1 MDTYSYIANADAA
14 AIETLYQAY
23 QQNPESVDFGWRK
36 FFEGF
41 DFSQQFP
48 EGAPVVPGANGN
60 GAANGAAAGAT
71 KAAPS
76 PGPVPQ
82 PDTYGVLN
90 TAASTNNAPGLASG
104 EPASDK
110 ETAVRNLIHAF
121 RSRGHLRAKTNPVR
135 ERKDRK
141 PRLDLADFGLGEA
154 DLDTAFKNGEVLGL
168 GGQTKL
174 RDIVAALEKIYT
186 GAIGFEYMY
195 IRDPQVLDWF
205 REKVERDSL
214 AFNPGVEYK
223 KRILKKLNEA
233 VVFENFL
240 HTKFLGQ
247 KRFSL
252 EGGETTIP
260 ALDAIIGKGAELGVK
275 EVMIGMA
282 HRGRL
287 NVLAN
292 IMGKTYEQIFSEF
305 EGTAVPDL
313 TMGDGDVK
321 YHMGY
326 SSEVEASGG
335 QKVNLKL
342 APNPSHLEAVNPVV
356 EGFVRAKIE
365 HQYGGDYHQILPILI
380 HGDAALAGQGIGYEL
395 TQMSQLEGYK
405 TGGTIHFVI
414 NNQVGFT
421 TDFEDARSSIYST
434 DLAKIIDAPVVHVNG
449 DDPEA
454 VVFAVQLATE
464 YRQQFH
470 ADIFIDM
477 VCYRRHGHNE
487 SDEPK
492 FTQPTLYNLIS
503 KHQNPRE
510 VYNATLVQRGD
521 VDAELANQMDRE
533 FRDTLQARLD
543 MVKQQPL
550 PYKYQ
555 ALENEWRSLHRSTP
569 EDFEQSPET
578 GISAEIV
585 EKVAKALTTI
595 PEGFKPIKQ
604 IDNLLKE
611 RRNMFFENYGS
622 WVRMPEGWMRDYVK
636 KYDGSRVLN
645 WAAGELLAY
654 GSLLSEN
661 HIVRVSGQDVQ
672 RGTFSHRHAVLH
684 DAETSA
690 PYNSLN
696 FMEGENEKLSI
707 YNSLLSEY
715 AVLGFEFGY
724 GMANPTALVVWE
736 AQFGDFANGAQTM
749 IDQFVVSS
757 ESKWQ
762 RMNGLVMQLPHGYEG
777 QGPEH
782 SNARPERFLQLAAEN
797 NIVVA
802 NITTPANFFHALR
815 RQLTWSFRKP
825 LVVMSPKSM
834 LRHPLC
840 VSPVEDFTSGRFR
853 EVLGDDFAEAKKV
866 KRVLLCSGKVY
877 YDLLEEQ
884 RASDRR
890 DVAIVR
896 LEQLHPFPKK
906 QLDAELAKYGKAKI
920 YWVQE
925 EPENMGYWNFMLRYM
940 RRELEDVIARKP
952 SASPATGYNKIHV
965 KEQKELVARAF
976 DKPKEAVADN
986 NIEATAEIAKKQD

>member
-1 MDTYSYIANADAA
+1 MDANSYIANAHGDYLDN
-14 AIETLYQAY
+14 LYQSYKADP
-23 QQNPESVDFGWRK
+23 QSVDASWQK

-41 DFSQQFP
+41 DFAQQYP
-48 EGAPVVPGANGN
+48 EDGM
-60 GAANGAAAGAT
+60 
-71 KAAPS
+71 
-76 PGPVPQ
+76 PQ
-82 PDTYGVLN
+82 ADGEGVL
-90 TAASTNNAPGLASG
+90 TTSASTNQAGAVR
-104 EPASDK
+104 AVDTVAADK
-110 ETAVRNLIHAF
+110 ETQVRNLIHAY
-121 RSRGHLRAKTNPVR
+121 RSRGHLVAKTNPVR

-141 PRLDLADFGLGEA
+141 ARLSIADFGLSDA
-154 DLDTAFKNGEVLGL
+154 DLDTKFKNGEVLGL
-168 GGQTKL
+168 GSEATL
-174 RDIVAALEKIYT
+174 REIVAALQKVYT
-186 GAIGFEYMY
+186 RTIGFEYMY

-205 REKVERDSL
+205 REKVEKDSL
-214 AFNPGVEYK
+214 SFNPGVEYK

-252 EGGETTIP
+252 EGGESTIP
-260 ALDAIIGKGAELGVK
+260 ALDAIINKASELGVQ

-326 SSEVEASGG
+326 SSEVEAEGG

-395 TQMSQLEGYK
+395 TQMSLLEGYR
-405 TGGTIHFVI
+405 TGGTLHFVI

-434 DLAKIIDAPVVHVNG
+434 DLAKIIDAPVLHVNG

-454 VVFAVQLATE
+454 VVFAVRLATE

-510 VYNATLVQRGD
+510 VYNAMLVQRGD
-521 VDAELANQMDRE
+521 VDAQLAQQMDKE

-543 MVKQQPL
+543 MVKQKPL
-550 PYKYQ
+550 PYNYQ
-555 ALENEWRSLHRSTP
+555 ALENEWRSLRRSKP
-569 EDFEQSPET
+569 KDFEKSPET
-578 GISAEIV
+578 GISEEVVA
-585 EKVAKALTTI
+585 KVGKALTTL
-595 PEGFKPIKQ
+595 PEGFRPLKQ
-604 IDNLLKE
+604 IEKLMEE
-611 RRNMFFENYGS
+611 RKKMFFET
-622 WVRMPEGWMRDYVK
+622 RI
-636 KYDGSRVLN
+636 LN

-654 GSLLSEN
+654 GSLLDEK

-696 FMEGENEKLSI
+696 YIGEGQEKLSI

-724 GMANPTALVVWE
+724 AMANPTALVIWE

-749 IDQFVVSS
+749 IDQFIVSS

-762 RMNGLVMQLPHGYEG
+762 RMNGVVLQLPHGYEG

-797 NIVVA
+797 NIIVA
-802 NITTPANFFHALR
+802 NMTTPANFFHALR
-815 RQLTWSFRKP
+815 RQLTWEFRKP

-840 VSPVEDFTSGRFR
+840 VSPVEEFTSGHFR
-853 EVLGDDFAEAKKV
+853 EVLGDVYADAKKV

-877 YDLLEEQ
+877 FDLLDEQ
-884 RASDRR
+884 QQSGRT

-906 QLDAELAKYGKAKI
+906 QLDAELAKYPKAKL

-925 EPENMGYWNFMLRYM
+925 EPENMGYWNYLLRFM
-940 RRELEDVIARKP
+940 RRELEDVISRKP
-952 SASPATGYNKIHV
+952 SASPATGYNKVHV
-965 KEQKELVARAF
+965 KEQKDLVARAF
-976 DKPKEAVADN
+976 DKPKEAVADD
-986 NIEATAEIAKKQD
+986 NIKATAEVAKKQD

>member
-23 QQNPESVDFGWRK
+23 RQNPESVDFGWRK

-48 EGAPVVPGANGN
+48 EGAPVVPGAATNGSAAATN
-60 GAANGAAAGAT
+60 GAAKAT
-71 KAAPS
+71 AAPVA
-76 PGPVPQ
+76 GPVPQ
-82 PDTYGVLN
+82 PDDYGVLN
-90 TAASTNNAPGLASG
+90 TDASTNNAPSFASG
-104 EPASDK
+104 PVATDK
-110 ETAVRNLIHAF
+110 ETAVRNLIYAF
-121 RSRGHLRAKTNPVR
+121 RSRGHLRARTNPVR
-135 ERKDRK
+135 ERKDRQA
-141 PRLDLADFGLGEA
+141 RLNLGDFGLSDA
-154 DLDTAFKNGEVLGL
+154 DLETKFRQGEDLGL
-168 GGQTKL
+168 GPQATL
-174 RDIVAALEKIYT
+174 REIVAALTSIYAGT
-186 GAIGFEYMY
+186 VGFEYTY

-205 REKVERDSL
+205 QQKTERDAL
-214 AFNPGVEYK
+214 AFNPDGEFK

-252 EGGETTIP
+252 EGGETAIP
-260 ALDAIIGKGAELGVK
+260 ALDAIINRGAELGVK

-305 EGTAVPDL
+305 EGTATPDL

-326 SSEVEASGG
+326 SSEVETTSG
-335 QKVNLKL
+335 QRVNLKL

-380 HGDAALAGQGIGYEL
+380 HGDAALAGQGIGYEV

-434 DLAKIIDAPVVHVNG
+434 DLAKIIDAPVIHVNG

-454 VVFAVQLATE
+454 VVFAVRLATE

-492 FTQPTLYNLIS
+492 FTQPTLYNVIS
-503 KHQNPRE
+503 KHPNPRE
-510 VYNATLVQRGD
+510 VYNATLVKRGD
-521 VDAELANQMDRE
+521 VDAELASQMDKE

-543 MVKQQPL
+543 QVKQQPL

-555 ALENEWRSLHRSTP
+555 ALENEWRTLRRSTN

-578 GISAEIV
+578 GISAETV
-585 EKVAKALTTI
+585 ERVAQALTTI
-595 PEGFKPIKQ
+595 PDNFRPIKQ

-611 RRNMFFENYGS
+611 RRKMFYET
-622 WVRMPEGWMRDYVK
+622 RT
-636 KYDGSRVLN
+636 LN

-654 GSLLSEN
+654 GSLMTEN
-661 HIVRVSGQDVQ
+661 HLVRISGQDVQ

-696 FMEGENEKLSI
+696 HLSGEHEQLAI
-707 YNSLLSEY
+707 FNSLLSEY

-724 GMANPTALVVWE
+724 AMANPTALVVWE

-762 RMNGLVMQLPHGYEG
+762 RMNGLVMLLPHGYEG

-797 NIVVA
+797 NIIVA

-834 LRHPLC
+834 LRNPLC
-840 VSPVEDFTSGRFR
+840 VSPVEDFTSGRFQ
-853 EVLGDDFAEAKKV
+853 EVLADGFAEAKKV

-877 YDLLEEQ
+877 YDLLDEQ
-884 RASDRR
+884 QQSDRK

-906 QLDAELAKYGKAKI
+906 QLDAELAKYPKAKV

-925 EPENMGYWNFMLRYM
+925 EPENMGYWNYLLRFM
-940 RRELEDVIARKP
+940 RRDLEDVVARKP
-952 SASPATGYNKIHV
+952 SASPATGYNKVHV
-965 KEQKELVARAF
+965 KEQKDLVARAF
-976 DKPKEAVADN
+976 DKPKEAVADEQ
-986 NIEATAEIAKKQD
+986 IKETAAIAKTQD

>member
-1 MDTYSYIANADAA
+1 MDANSYIANAHGDY
-14 AIETLYQAY
+14 LDNMYQSY
-23 QQNPESVDFGWRK
+23 KTDPQSVDASWQK

-41 DFSQQFP
+41 DFAQQYP
-48 EGAPVVPGANGN
+48 EGGI
-60 GAANGAAAGAT
+60 
-71 KAAPS
+71 
-76 PGPVPQ
+76 PQ
-82 PDTYGVLN
+82 ADGEGVL
-90 TAASTNNAPGLASG
+90 TTPASTNQAGAIR
-104 EPASDK
+104 AVDTVAADK
-110 ETAVRNLIHAF
+110 ETQVRNLIHAY
-121 RSRGHLRAKTNPVR
+121 RSRGHLVAKTNPVR

-141 PRLDLADFGLGEA
+141 ARLSIADFGLSDA
-154 DLDTAFKNGEVLGL
+154 DLDTKFKNGEVLGL
-168 GGQTKL
+168 GTEATL
-174 RDIVAALEKIYT
+174 REIVAALQKVYT
-186 GAIGFEYMY
+186 RTIGFEYMF

-205 REKVERDSL
+205 REKVEKDSL
-214 AFNPGVEYK
+214 SFNPGVEYK

-252 EGGETTIP
+252 EGGESTIP
-260 ALDAIIGKGAELGVK
+260 ALDAIINKSSELGVQ

-326 SSEVEASGG
+326 SSEVETEGG
-335 QKVNLKL
+335 RKVNLKL

-395 TQMSQLEGYK
+395 TQMSLLEGYK

-434 DLAKIIDAPVVHVNG
+434 DLAKIIDAPVLHVNG

-454 VVFAVQLATE
+454 VVFAVRLATE

-510 VYNATLVQRGD
+510 VYNAMLVQRGD
-521 VDAELANQMDRE
+521 VDEQLAQQMDKE

-543 MVKQQPL
+543 MVKQKPL
-550 PYKYQ
+550 PYNYQ
-555 ALENEWRSLHRSTP
+555 ALENEWRSLRRSKP
-569 EDFEQSPET
+569 EDFEKSPET
-578 GISAEIV
+578 GISEEVVA
-585 EKVAKALTTI
+585 KVGKALTTL
-595 PEGFKPIKQ
+595 PEGFRPLKQ
-604 IDNLLKE
+604 IEKLMEE
-611 RRNMFFENYGS
+611 RKKMFFET
-622 WVRMPEGWMRDYVK
+622 
-636 KYDGSRVLN
+636 RVLN

-654 GSLLSEN
+654 GSLLDEK

-696 FMEGENEKLSI
+696 YIGEGQEKLSI

-724 GMANPTALVVWE
+724 AMANPTALVIWE

-749 IDQFVVSS
+749 IDQFIVSS

-762 RMNGLVMQLPHGYEG
+762 RMNGVVLQLPHGYEG

-797 NIVVA
+797 NIIVA
-802 NITTPANFFHALR
+802 NMTTPANFFHALR
-815 RQLTWSFRKP
+815 RQLTWEFRKP

-840 VSPVEDFTSGRFR
+840 VSPVEEFTSGHFR
-853 EVLGDDFAEAKKV
+853 EVLGDVYADAKKV

-877 YDLLEEQ
+877 FDLLDEQ
-884 RASDRR
+884 QQSGRT

-906 QLDAELAKYGKAKI
+906 QLDAELAKYSKAKV

-925 EPENMGYWNFMLRYM
+925 EPENMGYWNYLLRFM
-940 RRELEDVIARKP
+940 RRELEDVYSRKP
-952 SASPATGYNKIHV
+952 SASPATGYNKVHV
-965 KEQKELVARAF
+965 KEQKDLVARAF
-976 DKPKEAVADN
+976 DKPKEAVADD
-986 NIEATAEIAKKQD
+986 NIKATAEVAKKQD

>member
-1 MDTYSYIANADAA
+1 MDAYSYIANAHGDY
-14 AIETLYQAY
+14 IDQLYQTY
-23 QQNPESVDFGWRK
+23 KNDPEAVDFGWRK

-41 DFSQQFP
+41 DFSQQYP
-48 EGAPVVPGANGN
+48 DGDVPQ
-60 GAANGAAAGAT
+60 AAGE
-71 KAAPS
+71 
-76 PGPVPQ
+76 
-82 PDTYGVLN
+82 GVL
-90 TAASTNNAPGLASG
+90 TQAASTNDAGQIRAVDTVS
-104 EPASDK
+104 ADK
-110 ETAVRNLIHAF
+110 ETQVRNLIYAF
-121 RSRGHLRAKTNPVR
+121 RSRGHLVAKTNPVR

-141 PRLDLADFGLGEA
+141 ALLSLSDFGLSDA
-154 DLDTAFKNGEVLGL
+154 DLDTPFKNGEVIGL
-168 GGQTKL
+168 GTNAKL
-174 RDIVAALEKIYT
+174 RDILAALQKVYT
-186 GAIGFEYMY
+186 RTIGFEYMY
-195 IRDPQVLDWF
+195 IRDPQILDWF
-205 REKVERDSL
+205 REKVEKDSL
-214 AFNPGVEYK
+214 SFNPSIEYK
-223 KRILKKLNEA
+223 KRILSKLNEA

-260 ALDAIIGKGAELGVK
+260 ALDAIIQRGAELGVE
-275 EVMIGMA
+275 EVVIGMA

-326 SSEVEASGG
+326 SSQVDAAGRT
-335 QKVNLKL
+335 VNLKL

-356 EGFVRAKIE
+356 EGFVRAKLD
-365 HQYGGDYHQILPILI
+365 HGYANDYNKMLPILI
-380 HGDAALAGQGIGYEL
+380 HGDAALAGQGIGFEV

-434 DLAKIIDAPVVHVNG
+434 DLAKIIDAPVIHVNG

-454 VVFAVQLATE
+454 VVFAVRLATE

-470 ADIFIDM
+470 TDIFIDM

-521 VDAELANQMDRE
+521 VDAELAQQMDKE

-543 MVKQQPL
+543 LVKQKPL
-550 PYKYQ
+550 PYNYQ
-555 ALENEWRSLHRSTP
+555 TLENEWRSLRRSKT
-569 EDFEQSPET
+569 EDFEKSPET
-578 GISAEIV
+578 GISEEV
-585 EKVAKALTTI
+585 VVKVGKALTTL
-595 PEGFKPIKQ
+595 PEGFRPLKQ
-604 IDNLLKE
+604 IEKLIEE
-611 RRNMFFENYGS
+611 RKKMFFET
-622 WVRMPEGWMRDYVK
+622 
-636 KYDGSRVLN
+636 RVLN

-654 GSLLSEN
+654 GSLLDEK

-696 FMEGENEKLSI
+696 YIGEGQEKLNI

-715 AVLGFEFGY
+715 GVLGFEFGY
-724 GMANPTALVVWE
+724 AMANPTALVVWE

-762 RMNGLVMQLPHGYEG
+762 RMNGVVMLLPHGYEG

-797 NIVVA
+797 NIIVA
-802 NITTPANFFHALR
+802 NMTTPANFFHALR
-815 RQLTWSFRKP
+815 RQLTWEFRKP
-825 LVVMSPKSM
+825 LIVMSPKSM

-840 VSPVEDFTSGRFR
+840 VSPVEEFTSGSFR
-853 EVLGDDFAEAKKV
+853 EVLGDVYADDKKV

-877 YDLLEEQ
+877 FDLLEEQ
-884 RASDRR
+884 QKSERK

-906 QLDAELAKYGKAKI
+906 QLDAELAKYPKAKV

-925 EPENMGYWNFMLRYM
+925 EPENMGYWNYLLRFM
-940 RRELEDVIARKP
+940 RRELEDVVSRKP
-952 SASPATGYNKIHV
+952 SASPATGYNKVHI
-965 KEQKELVARAF
+965 KEQKELVAKAF
-976 DKPKEAVADN
+976 DKPKEAVADDT
-986 NIEATAEIAKKQD
+986 IKATAEIAKKQD

>member
-1 MDTYSYIANADAA
+1 MDAYSYIANAHGDY
-14 AIETLYQAY
+14 IDQLYQAY
-23 QQNPESVDFGWRK
+23 KADPESVDFGWRK

-41 DFSQQFP
+41 DFSQTYP
-48 EGAPVVPGANGN
+48 EDGAEQ
-60 GAANGAAAGAT
+60 AT
-71 KAAPS
+71 
-76 PGPVPQ
+76 G
-82 PDTYGVLN
+82 TGVL
-90 TAASTNNAPGLASG
+90 TKSASTLGTTAISSSDSVSA
-104 EPASDK
+104 DK
-110 ETAVRNLIHAF
+110 ETAVRNLIHAY
-121 RSRGHLRAKTNPVR
+121 RSRGHLVARTNPVR
-135 ERKDRK
+135 ERKDRQA
-141 PRLDLADFGLGEA
+141 RLSLADFGLSDA
-154 DLDTAFKNGEVLGL
+154 DLDTSFKNGELLGL
-168 GGQTKL
+168 GGNAKL
-174 RDIVAALEKIYT
+174 RDIIDALQKIYT
-186 GAIGFEYMY
+186 RTIGFEYMY

-205 REKVERDSL
+205 RTKVEKDSL
-214 AFNPGVEYK
+214 SFNPGVEYK
-223 KRILKKLNEA
+223 KRILSKLNEA

-260 ALDAIIGKGAELGVK
+260 ALDAIIQKGAELGVE

-326 SSEVEASGG
+326 SSEVDAAGG
-335 QKVNLKL
+335 KKVNLKL

-356 EGFVRAKIE
+356 EGFVRAKLD
-365 HQYGGDYHQILPILI
+365 HQYAGDFKKIMPILI
-380 HGDAALAGQGIGYEL
+380 HGDAAVAGQGIGYEV

-405 TGGTIHFVI
+405 TGGTLHFVI

-492 FTQPTLYNLIS
+492 FTQPALYNIIS

-521 VDAELANQMDRE
+521 VDKELANQMDRE
-533 FRDTLQARLD
+533 FRDLLQARLD
-543 MVKQQPL
+543 LVKQQPL

-555 ALENEWRSLHRSTP
+555 PLENEWRSLRRSTN
-569 EDFEQSPET
+569 EDFTKSPET
-578 GISAEIV
+578 GISEEV
-585 EKVAKALTTI
+585 VQKVAKALTSI

-604 IDNLLKE
+604 IENLLKE
-611 RRNMFFENYGS
+611 RNKMFFET
-622 WVRMPEGWMRDYVK
+622 
-636 KYDGSRVLN
+636 RVLN
-645 WAAGELLAY
+645 WAAGEQLAY
-654 GSLLSEN
+654 GSLLLEN

-684 DAETSA
+684 DAVTSA
-690 PYNSLN
+690 PYTPLN
-696 FMEGENEKLSI
+696 HIEEKQPEQLAI

-724 GMANPTALVVWE
+724 AMANPTALVIWE

-749 IDQFVVSS
+749 IDQFIASS

-797 NIVVA
+797 NMVVA
-802 NITTPANFFHALR
+802 NITTPANFFHLLR
-815 RQLTWSFRKP
+815 RQLVWSFRKP
-825 LVVMSPKSM
+825 CVVMSPKSL

-840 VSPVEDFTSGRFR
+840 VSPVEEFTSGNFR
-853 EVLGDDFAEAKKV
+853 EVLGDTYADAKKV

-877 YDLLEEQ
+877 FDLLEEQ
-884 RASDRR
+884 TKSERK

-896 LEQLHPFPKK
+896 LEQLHPFPQTQLAEELKK
-906 QLDAELAKYGKAKI
+906 YPKAELI
-920 YWVQE
+920 WVQE
-925 EPENMGYWNFMLRYM
+925 EPENMGYWNFMLRYL
-940 RRELEDVIARKP
+940 RRELADVVARKP
-952 SASPATGYNKIHV
+952 SASPATGYNKVHV
-965 KEQKELVARAF
+965 QEQKQIVARAF
-976 DKPKEAVADN
+976 ELPTSAVADK
-986 NIEATAEIAKKQD
+986 NIKATAEVAKKQD

>member
-14 AIETLYQAY
+14 AIETLYQSY
-23 QQNPESVDFGWRK
+23 QQNPESVDFGWQK

-48 EGAPVVPGANGN
+48 EGGTQAPQVDGV
-60 GAANGAAAGAT
+60 
-71 KAAPS
+71 
-76 PGPVPQ
+76 
-82 PDTYGVLN
+82 GVL
-90 TAASTNNAPGLASG
+90 TTSASTNDAGQIRAVDTV
-104 EPASDK
+104 AADK
-110 ETAVRNLIHAF
+110 ETQVRNLIHAY
-121 RSRGHLRAKTNPVR
+121 RSRGHLVAKTNPVR

-141 PRLDLADFGLGEA
+141 ARLSIADFGLSDA
-154 DLDTAFKNGEVLGL
+154 DLDTKFRNGEVLGL
-168 GGQTKL
+168 GSEATL
-174 RDIVAALEKIYT
+174 REIVAALQKVYT
-186 GAIGFEYMY
+186 RTIGFEYMY

-205 REKVERDSL
+205 REKVEKDSL
-214 AFNPGVEYK
+214 SFNPGVEYK

-260 ALDAIIGKGAELGVK
+260 ALDAIINRASELGVK
-275 EVMIGMA
+275 EVMLGMA

-292 IMGKTYEQIFSEF
+292 VMGKTYEQIFSEF

-326 SSEVEASGG
+326 SSEVETEGG

-356 EGFVRAKIE
+356 QGFVRAKIE
-365 HQYGGDYHQILPILI
+365 HQYQDDYHQILPILI

-395 TQMSQLEGYK
+395 TQMSLLEGYK
-405 TGGTIHFVI
+405 TGGTLHFVI

-434 DLAKIIDAPVVHVNG
+434 DLAKIIDAPVLHVNG

-454 VVFAVQLATE
+454 VVFAVRLATE

-510 VYNATLVQRGD
+510 VYNAMLVQRGD
-521 VDAELANQMDRE
+521 VDAELAQHMDKE

-543 MVKQQPL
+543 MVKQKPL
-550 PYKYQ
+550 PYNYQ
-555 ALENEWRSLHRSTP
+555 ALENEWRSLRRSKP
-569 EDFEQSPET
+569 EDFEKSPET
-578 GISAEIV
+578 GVSEEV
-585 EKVAKALTTI
+585 VQQVGKALTTL
-595 PEGFKPIKQ
+595 PEGFRPLKQ
-604 IDNLLKE
+604 IEKLMEE
-611 RRNMFFENYGS
+611 RRKMFFET
-622 WVRMPEGWMRDYVK
+622 
-636 KYDGSRVLN
+636 RVLN

-654 GSLLSEN
+654 GSLLQEK

-696 FMEGENEKLSI
+696 YISEGQEKLSI

-724 GMANPTALVVWE
+724 AMANPTALVIWE

-749 IDQFVVSS
+749 IDQFIVSS

-762 RMNGLVMQLPHGYEG
+762 RMNGVVLQLPHGYEG

-797 NIVVA
+797 NIIVA
-802 NITTPANFFHALR
+802 NMTTPANFFHALR
-815 RQLTWSFRKP
+815 RQLTWEFRKP

-840 VSPVEDFTSGRFR
+840 VSPVEEFTSGHFR
-853 EVLGDDFAEAKKV
+853 EVLGDVYADAKKV

-877 YDLLEEQ
+877 FDLLDEQ
-884 RASDRR
+884 QQSGRT

-906 QLDAELAKYGKAKI
+906 QLAAELAKYPKAKV

-925 EPENMGYWNFMLRYM
+925 EPENMGYWNYLLRFM
-940 RRELEDVIARKP
+940 RRDLEDVVARKP
-952 SASPATGYNKIHV
+952 SASPATGYNKVHV
-965 KEQKELVARAF
+965 KEQKDLVARAF
-976 DKPKEAVADN
+976 DKPKEAVADD
-986 NIEATAEIAKKQD
+986 NIKATAEVAKKQE

>member
-1 MDTYSYIANADAA
+1 MDSYSYIANADAV
-14 AIETLYQAY
+14 AIEALYQAY

-48 EGAPVVPGANGN
+48 PEGAPATNGN
-60 GAANGAAAGAT
+60 GAAAPAGPVT
-71 KAAPS
+71 TPAAPA
-76 PGPVPQ
+76 GPQ
-82 PDTYGVLN
+82 PKDYGVLN
-90 TAASTNNAPGLASG
+90 TVASTNNAPAGLIGNEAA
-104 EPASDK
+104 PSDK
-110 ETAVRNLIHAF
+110 ETAVRNLIHAY

-135 ERKDRK
+135 ERKDRQ
-141 PRLDLADFGLGEA
+141 PHLDLSDFGLSDA
-154 DLDTAFKNGEVLGL
+154 DLDTVFRNGETLGL
-168 GGQTKL
+168 GPQATL
-174 RDIVAALEKIYT
+174 RDIIAALEKIYT
-186 GAIGFEYMY
+186 GTVGFEYMY
-195 IRDPQVLDWF
+195 IRDPKVLDWL
-205 REKVERDSL
+205 REKIEREAL

-223 KRILKKLNEA
+223 TRILKKLNEA

-260 ALDAIIGKGAELGVK
+260 ALDAIIGKAADLGVQ

-305 EGTAVPDL
+305 EGTAIPDL

-326 SSEVEASGG
+326 SSEVETANGK
-335 QKVNLKL
+335 KVNLKL

-365 HQYGGDYHQILPILI
+365 HQYGGDYHKILPILI

-405 TGGTIHFVI
+405 TGGTVHFVI

-421 TDFEDARSSIYST
+421 TDFEDARSSIYCT
-434 DLAKIIDAPVVHVNG
+434 DLAKMIDAPVIHVNG

-454 VVFAVQLATE
+454 VVFAAQLAAE

-470 ADIFIDM
+470 ADFFIDM

-492 FTQPTLYNLIS
+492 FTQPTLYNIIS

-521 VDAELANQMDRE
+521 VDAELASQMDKE

-543 MVKQQPL
+543 LVKQKPL

-555 ALENEWRSLHRSTP
+555 ALENEWRSLRRSTN
-569 EDFEQSPET
+569 EDFAQSPET
-578 GISAEIV
+578 GIAEEV
-585 EKVAKALTTI
+585 VAKVAKALTTI
-595 PEGFKPIKQ
+595 PDGFKPIKQ
-604 IDNLLKE
+604 IDNLLRE
-611 RRNMFFENYGS
+611 RRKMFYET
-622 WVRMPEGWMRDYVK
+622 
-636 KYDGSRVLN
+636 RVLN

-654 GSLLSEN
+654 GSLLTEN

-696 FMEGENEKLSI
+696 QLEGEHEQLCI
-707 YNSLLSEY
+707 FNSLLSEY

-762 RMNGLVMQLPHGYEG
+762 RMNGLVMLLPHGYEG

-802 NITTPANFFHALR
+802 NVTTPANFFHLLR

-834 LRHPLC
+834 LRNPLC
-840 VSPVEDFTSGRFR
+840 VSPLDEFTSGRFR
-853 EVLGDDFAEAKKV
+853 EVLADDYAEAKKV

-877 YDLLEEQ
+877 YDLLDEQ
-884 RASDRR
+884 RTSNRT
-890 DVAIVR
+890 DVALVR
-896 LEQLHPFPKK
+896 VEQLHPFPQQ
-906 QLDAELAKYGKAKI
+906 QLQAELAKYPKAKV

-925 EPENMGYWNFMLRYM
+925 EPENMGYWNYLLRFM
-940 RRELEDVIARKP
+940 RRELEDVVARKP

-965 KEQKELVARAF
+965 KEQKDLVARAF
-976 DKPKEAVADN
+976 NKPKEAVADGQ
-986 NIEATAEIAKKQD
+986 IKETAELAKKQD

>member
-1 MDTYSYIANADAA
+1 MDSYSYLANADAV

-48 EGAPVVPGANGN
+48 EGAPLVPGAAVNGS
-60 GAANGAAAGAT
+60 ALTTTASPA
-71 KAAPS
+71 
-76 PGPVPQ
+76 PGPRPQ
-82 PDTYGVLN
+82 PDDYGVLN
-90 TAASTNNAPGLASG
+90 TLASTNNAPGLASG
-104 EPASDK
+104 APASDK

-141 PRLDLADFGLGEA
+141 PRLDLADFGLSEA
-154 DLDTAFKNGEVLGL
+154 DLDTAFRNGEVLGL
-168 GGQTKL
+168 GGQAKL

-186 GAIGFEYMY
+186 GPIGFEYMS

-214 AFNPGVEYK
+214 AFNPGAEYK

-326 SSEVEASGG
+326 SSEVETSTGL
-335 QKVNLKL
+335 KVNLKL

-434 DLAKIIDAPVVHVNG
+434 DLAKIIDAPVLHVNG

-510 VYNATLVQRGD
+510 VYNTMLVQRGD
-521 VDAELANQMDRE
+521 VDAELAAQMDKE
-533 FRDTLQARLD
+533 FRETLQARLD
-543 MVKQQPL
+543 LVKQAPL

-555 ALENEWRSLHRSTP
+555 ALENEWRSLRRSTP

-578 GISAEIV
+578 GISAESV

-595 PEGFKPIKQ
+595 PDGFKPIKQ

-611 RRNMFFENYGS
+611 RRKMFYET
-622 WVRMPEGWMRDYVK
+622 
-636 KYDGSRVLN
+636 RVLN

-654 GSLLSEN
+654 GSLLTEK

-696 FMEGENEKLSI
+696 NIEGENQKLSI

-762 RMNGLVMQLPHGYEG
+762 RMNGLVMLLPHGYEG

-840 VSPVEDFTSGRFR
+840 VSPLEEFTGGHFR

-877 YDLLEEQ
+877 YDLLDEQ
-884 RASDRR
+884 RTSDRK

-906 QLDAELAKYGKAKI
+906 QLDAELAKYGKAKT

-940 RRELEDVIARKP
+940 RRELEDVISRKP

-976 DKPKEAVADN
+976 DKPKEAVADG
-986 NIEATAEIAKKQD
+986 NIKASAEAAKKLD

>member
-1 MDTYSYIANADAA
+1 MDAYSYIANADAA

-48 EGAPVVPGANGN
+48 EGAPVVPGAAAAVSN
-60 GAANGAAAGAT
+60 GASKAT
-71 KAAPS
+71 PA

-82 PDTYGVLN
+82 PDDYGVLN

-110 ETAVRNLIHAF
+110 ETAVRNLIHAY

-141 PRLDLADFGLGEA
+141 PRLDLPDFGLSEA
-154 DLDTAFKNGEVLGL
+154 DLDTRFRNGEVLGL
-168 GGQTKL
+168 GTQAKL

-305 EGTAVPDL
+305 EGTSVPDL

-326 SSEVEASGG
+326 SSEVETSTG

-356 EGFVRAKIE
+356 QGFVRAKIE
-365 HQYGGDYHQILPILI
+365 HQYNGDYHQILPILI

-395 TQMSQLEGYK
+395 TQMSLLEGYK

-492 FTQPTLYNLIS
+492 FTQPTLYNIIS

-510 VYNATLVQRGD
+510 VYNAMLVGRGD
-521 VDAELANQMDRE
+521 VDAELASQMDKE

-543 MVKQQPL
+543 LVKQAPL

-555 ALENEWRSLHRSTP
+555 ALENEWRSLRRSTP
-569 EDFEQSPET
+569 EDFEKSPET
-578 GISAEIV
+578 GISAETV
-585 EKVAKALTTI
+585 ERVAKALTTI
-595 PEGFKPIKQ
+595 PDGFKPIKQ

-611 RRNMFFENYGS
+611 RRKMFYET
-622 WVRMPEGWMRDYVK
+622 
-636 KYDGSRVLN
+636 RVLN

-654 GSLLSEN
+654 GSLLTEK

-696 FMEGENEKLSI
+696 NIEGENEKLSI
-707 YNSLLSEY
+707 FNSLLSEY

-762 RMNGLVMQLPHGYEG
+762 RMNGLVMLLPHGYEG

-782 SNARPERFLQLAAEN
+782 SNARP
-797 NIVVA
+797 
-802 NITTPANFFHALR
+802 
-815 RQLTWSFRKP
+815 
-825 LVVMSPKSM
+825 
-834 LRHPLC
+834 
-840 VSPVEDFTSGRFR
+840 
-853 EVLGDDFAEAKKV
+853 
-866 KRVLLCSGKVY
+866 
-877 YDLLEEQ
+877 
-884 RASDRR
+884 
-890 DVAIVR
+890 
-896 LEQLHPFPKK
+896 
-906 QLDAELAKYGKAKI
+906 
-920 YWVQE
+920 
-925 EPENMGYWNFMLRYM
+925 
-940 RRELEDVIARKP
+940 
-952 SASPATGYNKIHV
+952 
-965 KEQKELVARAF
+965 
-976 DKPKEAVADN
+976 
-986 NIEATAEIAKKQD
+986 

>member
-1 MDTYSYIANADAA
+1 MDAYSYIANAHGDYIDQLYKA
-14 AIETLYQAY
+14 YQAD
-23 QQNPESVDFGWRK
+23 PESVDFGWRK

-41 DFSQQFP
+41 DFSQQYP
-48 EGAPVVPGANGN
+48 AEGEAQP
-60 GAANGAAAGAT
+60 AG
-71 KAAPS
+71 S
-76 PGPVPQ
+76 
-82 PDTYGVLN
+82 GVLS
-90 TAASTNNAPGLASG
+90 TSASTDGAGPIRAVDTV
-104 EPASDK
+104 AADK
-110 ETAVRNLIHAF
+110 ETQVSNLIHAY

-141 PRLDLADFGLGEA
+141 ARLDIADFGLSEA
-154 DLDTAFKNGEVLGL
+154 DLDTPFKTGEVLGL
-168 GGQTKL
+168 GTGAKL
-174 RDIVAALEKIYT
+174 RDIIAALEKIYT
-186 GAIGFEYMY
+186 RSIGFEYMY
-195 IRDPQVLDWF
+195 IRDPQILDWF
-205 REKVERDSL
+205 RAKVEKDSL

-260 ALDAIIGKGAELGVK
+260 ALDAIINKASELGVN

-326 SSEVEASGG
+326 SSEVDTEGG
-335 QKVNLKL
+335 RKVNLKL

-380 HGDAALAGQGIGYEL
+380 HGDAALAGQGIGYEV

-434 DLAKIIDAPVVHVNG
+434 DLAKIIDAPVLHVNG

-454 VVFAVQLATE
+454 VVFAVRLATE

-492 FTQPTLYNLIS
+492 FTQPTLYNIIS

-521 VDAELANQMDRE
+521 VDAQLAAQMDKE

-543 MVKQQPL
+543 MVKQKPL
-550 PYKYQ
+550 PYNYQ
-555 ALENEWRSLHRSTP
+555 ALENEWRSLRRSKP
-569 EDFEQSPET
+569 EDFDQSPET
-578 GISAEIV
+578 GISEEIV
-585 EKVAKALTTI
+585 QKVGKALTTL
-595 PEGFKPIKQ
+595 PEGFRPLKQ
-604 IDNLLKE
+604 IEKLMEE
-611 RRNMFFENYGS
+611 RKKMFFET
-622 WVRMPEGWMRDYVK
+622 
-636 KYDGSRVLN
+636 RVLN

-654 GSLLSEN
+654 GSLLSEK

-696 FMEGENEKLSI
+696 YIGEGQEKLSI

-724 GMANPTALVVWE
+724 AMANPTALVIWE

-749 IDQFVVSS
+749 IDQFIVSS

-762 RMNGLVMQLPHGYEG
+762 RMNGVVLQLPHGYEG

-797 NIVVA
+797 NIIVA
-802 NITTPANFFHALR
+802 NMTTPANFFHALR

-840 VSPVEDFTSGRFR
+840 VSPVEEFTSGSFR
-853 EVLGDDFAEAKKV
+853 EVLGDVYADAKKV

-877 YDLLEEQ
+877 FDLLEEQ
-884 RASDRR
+884 RTSGRT

-906 QLDAELAKYGKAKI
+906 QLDAELAKYPKAKL

-925 EPENMGYWNFMLRYM
+925 EPENMGYWNYLLRFM

-952 SASPATGYNKIHV
+952 SASPATGYNKVHV
-965 KEQKELVARAF
+965 KEQKDLIGRAF
-976 DKPKEAVADN
+976 DKPKEAVADET
-986 NIEATAEIAKKQD
+986 IKETAANAQKTD

>member
-1 MDTYSYIANADAA
+1 MDTYTYIANADAA

-23 QQNPESVDFGWRK
+23 RTNPESVDFGWRK

-48 EGAPVVPGANGN
+48 EGAPVVPAANGN
-60 GAANGAAAGAT
+60 GATNGST
-71 KAAPS
+71 PESAPTPA

-82 PDTYGVLN
+82 PDGYGVLN
-90 TAASTNNAPGLASG
+90 TAASTNDAPGLAQGSVAG
-104 EPASDK
+104 DK

-135 ERKDRK
+135 ERKDRQA
-141 PRLDLADFGLGEA
+141 RLNLADFGLSDS
-154 DLDTAFKNGEVLGL
+154 DLDTKFRQGEDLGL
-168 GGQTKL
+168 GQGATL
-174 RDIVAALEKIYT
+174 REIVAALTSIYAGT
-186 GAIGFEYMY
+186 VGFEYTY
-195 IRDPQVLDWF
+195 IRDPKVLDWF
-205 REKVERDSL
+205 QQKTEHDAL
-214 AFNPGVEYK
+214 AFNPDVEYK

-260 ALDAIIGKGAELGVK
+260 ALDAIINRGAELGVK

-305 EGTAVPDL
+305 EGTATPDL

-326 SSEVEASGG
+326 SSEVEALNG

-365 HQYGGDYHQILPILI
+365 HQYDGDYHQILPILI

-434 DLAKIIDAPVVHVNG
+434 DLAKIIDAPVIHVNG

-454 VVFAVQLATE
+454 VVFAVRLATE
-464 YRQQFH
+464 YRQEFH

-492 FTQPTLYNLIS
+492 FTQPTLYNVIS
-503 KHQNPRE
+503 KHPNPRE
-510 VYNATLVQRGD
+510 VYNARLVERGD
-521 VDAELANQMDRE
+521 VDAELAAQMDKE

-543 MVKQQPL
+543 QVKQQPL

-555 ALENEWRSLHRSTP
+555 ALENEWRTLRRSTN
-569 EDFEQSPET
+569 EDFDQSPET
-578 GISAEIV
+578 GISEEIV
-585 EKVAKALTTI
+585 ARVAKALTTI
-595 PEGFKPIKQ
+595 PDNFRPIKQ

-611 RRNMFFENYGS
+611 RRKMFYET
-622 WVRMPEGWMRDYVK
+622 RT
-636 KYDGSRVLN
+636 LN

-654 GSLLSEN
+654 GSLMSEN
-661 HIVRVSGQDVQ
+661 HMVRVSGQDVQ

-696 FMEGENEKLSI
+696 HLEGEHQQLSI
-707 YNSLLSEY
+707 FNSLLSEY

-724 GMANPTALVVWE
+724 AMANPTALVIWE

-762 RMNGLVMQLPHGYEG
+762 RMNGIVMQLPHGYEG

-834 LRHPLC
+834 LRNPLC
-840 VSPVEDFTSGRFR
+840 VSPIEDFTSGRFQ
-853 EVLGDDFAEAKKV
+853 EVLGDSFADAKKV
-866 KRVLLCSGKVY
+866 KKVLLCSGKVY
-877 YDLLEEQ
+877 YDLLDEQ
-884 RASDRR
+884 QKSDRK
-890 DVAIVR
+890 DVALVR

-906 QLDAELAKYGKAKI
+906 QLDAELAKYPKAKI

-925 EPENMGYWNFMLRYM
+925 EPENMGYWNYLLRFM
-940 RRELEDVIARKP
+940 RRELEDVVARKP
-952 SASPATGYNKIHV
+952 SASPATGYNKVHV
-965 KEQKELVARAF
+965 KEQKEIVGRAF
-976 DKPKEAVADN
+976 DKPKEAVADEQIKETN
-986 NIEATAEIAKKQD
+986 EVAKKQD

>member
-1 MDTYSYIANADAA
+1 MDTYSYIANADVA
-14 AIETLYQAY
+14 AIETLYEAY

-36 FFEGF
+36 FFEGY

-48 EGAPVVPGANGN
+48 EGAPVVPGTEGTKNGN
-60 GAANGAAAGAT
+60 GAPAAKAGT
-71 KAAPS
+71 S

-82 PDTYGVLN
+82 PDGYGVLN
-90 TAASTNNAPGLASG
+90 TAASTNDAGPIAKG
-104 EPASDK
+104 EVASDK
-110 ETAVRNLIHAF
+110 ETAVRNLIHAY

-141 PRLDLADFGLGEA
+141 ERLSLADFGLSDS
-154 DLDTAFKNGEVLGL
+154 DLDTKFRQGESLGL
-168 GGQTKL
+168 GQSATL
-174 RDIVAALEKIYT
+174 RDIEAALTSIYAGT
-186 GAIGFEYMY
+186 VGFEFTY
-195 IRDPQVLDWF
+195 IRDPQILDWF
-205 REKVERDSL
+205 QQKAEHGAL
-214 AFNPGVEYK
+214 AFNPDVEYK

-252 EGGETTIP
+252 EGGETAIP
-260 ALDAIIGKGAELGVK
+260 ALDAIINRGAELGVK

-305 EGTAVPDL
+305 EGTATPDL

-326 SSEVEASGG
+326 SSEVTTTNGE
-335 QKVNLKL
+335 KVNLKL

-365 HQYGGDYHQILPILI
+365 HQYDGDYHQILPILI

-434 DLAKIIDAPVVHVNG
+434 DLAKIIDAPVIHVNG

-454 VVFAVQLATE
+454 VVFAVRLATE

-492 FTQPTLYNLIS
+492 FTQPTLYNVIS
-503 KHQNPRE
+503 KHPNPRE
-510 VYNATLVQRGD
+510 VYNATLVKRGD
-521 VDAELANQMDRE
+521 VDAELANQMDKE
-533 FRDTLQARLD
+533 FRDMLQARLD
-543 MVKQQPL
+543 QVKQQPL

-555 ALENEWRSLHRSTP
+555 ALENEWRTLRRSTN
-569 EDFEQSPET
+569 EDFDESPET
-578 GISAEIV
+578 GISEEVV
-585 EKVAKALTTI
+585 ERVAKSLTTI
-595 PEGFKPIKQ
+595 PENFRPIKQ

-611 RRNMFFENYGS
+611 RRKMFYET
-622 WVRMPEGWMRDYVK
+622 RT
-636 KYDGSRVLN
+636 LN

-654 GSLLSEN
+654 GSLLGEN

-696 FMEGENEKLSI
+696 HMEGEHQQLSI

-724 GMANPTALVVWE
+724 AMANPTALVIWE

-749 IDQFVVSS
+749 IDQFIVSS

-762 RMNGLVMQLPHGYEG
+762 RMNGIVMQLPHGYEG

-797 NIVVA
+797 NIIVA

-834 LRHPLC
+834 LRNPLC
-840 VSPVEDFTSGRFR
+840 VSPVEDFTSGRFQ
-853 EVLGDDFAEAKKV
+853 EVLGDNFAEAEQVEK
-866 KRVLLCSGKVY
+866 VLLCSGKVY

-884 RASDRR
+884 QKSDRK

-906 QLDAELAKYGKAKI
+906 QLDVELAKYPGAKI

-925 EPENMGYWNFMLRYM
+925 EPENMGYWNYMVRFM
-940 RRELEDVIARKP
+940 RRELEDVVARKP
-952 SASPATGYNKIHV
+952 SASPATGYNKVHV
-965 KEQKELVARAF
+965 KEQKEIVARAF
-976 DKPKEAVADN
+976 GERRENVADEQ
-986 NIEATAEIAKKQD
+986 IEETAEIAKKQD

>member
-1 MDTYSYIANADAA
+1 MDTYSYIANADAV

-23 QQNPESVDFGWRK
+23 RNNPESVDFGWRK

-48 EGAPVVPGANGN
+48 EGAPVVPGTANGTATN
-60 GAANGAAAGAT
+60 GSAPKPAASPA
-71 KAAPS
+71 

-82 PDTYGVLN
+82 PDDYGVLN
-90 TAASTNNAPGLASG
+90 TDASTNNAPGLGQGGVAG
-104 EPASDK
+104 DK

-135 ERKDRK
+135 ERKDRQA
-141 PRLDLADFGLGEA
+141 RLNLADFGLSDS
-154 DLDTAFKNGEVLGL
+154 DLDTKFRQGEDLGL
-168 GGQTKL
+168 GQGATL
-174 RDIVAALEKIYT
+174 REIVAALTSIYAGT
-186 GAIGFEYMY
+186 VGFEFTY
-195 IRDPQVLDWF
+195 IREPKVLDWF
-205 REKVERDSL
+205 QQKAEHGAL
-214 AFNPGVEYK
+214 AFNPDVEYK

-260 ALDAIIGKGAELGVK
+260 ALDAIINRAAELGVK

-305 EGTAVPDL
+305 EGTATPDL

-326 SSEVEASGG
+326 SSEVEALNG

-365 HQYGGDYHQILPILI
+365 HQYDGDYHQILPILI
-380 HGDAALAGQGIGYEL
+380 HGDAALAGQGIGYEV

-434 DLAKIIDAPVVHVNG
+434 DLAKIIDAPVIHVNG

-454 VVFAVQLATE
+454 VVFAVRLATE

-492 FTQPTLYNLIS
+492 FTQPTLYNVIS
-503 KHQNPRE
+503 KHPNPRE
-510 VYNATLVQRGD
+510 VYNATLVKRGD

-533 FRDTLQARLD
+533 FRDMLQARLD
-543 MVKQQPL
+543 QVKQQPL

-555 ALENEWRSLHRSTP
+555 ALENEWRTLRRSTN
-569 EDFEQSPET
+569 EDFDQSPET
-578 GISAEIV
+578 GISEDTV
-585 EKVAKALTTI
+585 QRVAKALTTI
-595 PEGFKPIKQ
+595 PENFRPIKQ

-611 RRNMFFENYGS
+611 RRKMFYET
-622 WVRMPEGWMRDYVK
+622 RT
-636 KYDGSRVLN
+636 LN

-654 GSLLSEN
+654 GSLLNEN

-696 FMEGENEKLSI
+696 HMEGEHQQLSI
-707 YNSLLSEY
+707 FNSLLSEY

-724 GMANPTALVVWE
+724 AMANPTALVIWE

-762 RMNGLVMQLPHGYEG
+762 RMTGLVMQLPHGYEG

-834 LRHPLC
+834 LRNPLC
-840 VSPVEDFTSGRFR
+840 VSPVEDFTSGRFQ
-853 EVLGDDFAEAKKV
+853 EVLGDGFADAKKV

-884 RASDRR
+884 QQSDRK

-906 QLDAELAKYGKAKI
+906 QLAAELAKYPKAKI

-925 EPENMGYWNFMLRYM
+925 EPENMGYWNYMVRFM
-940 RRELEDVIARKP
+940 RRELEDVVARKP
-952 SASPATGYNKIHV
+952 SASPATGYNKVHV
-965 KEQKELVARAF
+965 KEQKEIVARAF
-976 DKPKEAVADN
+976 DKPKEAVAD
-986 NIEATAEIAKKQD
+986 ATIKQEVALGETKNAG

>member
-1 MDTYSYIANADAA
+1 MDAYSYIANAHGEYLDQ
-14 AIETLYQAY
+14 LYQAY
-23 QQNPESVDFGWRK
+23 KADPQSVDVSWQK

-41 DFSQQFP
+41 DFAQQYP
-48 EGAPVVPGANGN
+48 EGGL
-60 GAANGAAAGAT
+60 
-71 KAAPS
+71 
-76 PGPVPQ
+76 PQ
-82 PDTYGVLN
+82 ADGEGVLSTN
-90 TAASTNNAPGLASG
+90 ASTNQAGTIRAVDTVS
-104 EPASDK
+104 ADK
-110 ETAVRNLIHAF
+110 ETQVRNLIHAY
-121 RSRGHLRAKTNPVR
+121 RSRGHLVARTNPVR
-135 ERKDRK
+135 PRKDRK
-141 PRLDLADFGLGEA
+141 ARLSITDFGLSDA
-154 DLDTAFKNGEVLGL
+154 DLDTTFRNGEVLGL
-168 GGQTKL
+168 GTSAKL
-174 RDIVAALEKIYT
+174 RDIVAALDKIYT
-186 GAIGFEYMY
+186 RTIGFEYMY
-195 IRDPQVLDWF
+195 IRDPRVLDWF
-205 REKVERDSL
+205 REKVEKDSL
-214 AFNPGVEYK
+214 SFNPGVEYK
-223 KRILKKLNEA
+223 KRILSKLNEA

-260 ALDAIIGKGAELGVK
+260 ALDAIIRKGAELGME

-326 SSEVEASGG
+326 SSQVDAGG
-335 QKVNLKL
+335 RSVNLKL

-356 EGFVRAKIE
+356 EGFVRAKLD
-365 HQYGGDYHQILPILI
+365 HGYANDYNKVLPILI
-380 HGDAALAGQGIGYEL
+380 HGDAAVAGQGIGYEV

-405 TGGTIHFVI
+405 TGGTLHFVI

-434 DLAKIIDAPVVHVNG
+434 DLAKIIDAPVLHVNG

-464 YRQQFH
+464 YRQQFN

-510 VYNATLVQRGD
+510 VYNAALVARGD
-521 VDAELANQMDRE
+521 VDAQLAAQMDKE

-543 MVKQQPL
+543 MVKQKPL
-550 PYKYQ
+550 PYNYQ
-555 ALENEWRSLHRSTP
+555 ALENEWRSLRRSKP
-569 EDFEQSPET
+569 EDFNQSPQT
-578 GISAEIV
+578 GISEEVVA
-585 EKVAKALTTI
+585 KVGKALTTL
-595 PEGFKPIKQ
+595 PEGFRPLKQ
-604 IDNLLKE
+604 IEKLMEE
-611 RRNMFFENYGS
+611 RKKMFFET
-622 WVRMPEGWMRDYVK
+622 
-636 KYDGSRVLN
+636 RVLN

-654 GSLLSEN
+654 GSLLAEK
-661 HIVRVSGQDVQ
+661 HIVRLSGQDVQ

-696 FMEGENEKLSI
+696 YIEEGQEKLNI

-724 GMANPTALVVWE
+724 AMANPTALVIWE

-749 IDQFVVSS
+749 IDQFIVSS

-762 RMNGLVMQLPHGYEG
+762 RMNGLVMLLPHGYEG

-797 NIVVA
+797 NIIVA
-802 NITTPANFFHALR
+802 NMTTPANFFHALR
-815 RQLTWSFRKP
+815 RQLTWEFRKP

-840 VSPVEDFTSGRFR
+840 VSPLEEFTSGSFR
-853 EVLGDDFAEAKKV
+853 EVLGDVYAEEKKV

-877 YDLLEEQ
+877 FDLLEEQ
-884 RASDRR
+884 QKSERKDA
-890 DVAIVR
+890 AIVR

-906 QLDAELAKYGKAKI
+906 QLDAELAKYPKAKV

-925 EPENMGYWNFMLRYM
+925 EPENMGYWNYLLRFM
-940 RRELEDVIARKP
+940 RRELEDVVARKA
-952 SASPATGYNKIHV
+952 SASPATGYNKVHV
-965 KEQKELVARAF
+965 KEQKDLVGRAF
-976 DKPKEAVADN
+976 G
-986 NIEATAEIAKKQD
+986 IATAEVDAENIKATAEMAKKTD